1 VDEIPAEALLADYPA
16 SIREAADTLRRLV
29 HSAVPGA
36 AERVRPGWRLIGY
49 DVPVGR
55 RLRYFAYVA
64 PEPGHI
70 HLGFEYG
77 AWMAD
82 PARMLEGAHLRLR
95 KVRYLTFQPGQEI
108 PSPAV
113 LDLIREAA
121 RLAVMS
127 RLERMSVVLDRDG

>member
-16 SIREAADTLRRLV
+16 SIREAADTLRGLV
-29 HSAVPGA
+29 RKATPGA
-36 AERVRPGWRLIGY
+36 VERVRPGWRLIGY
-49 DVPVGR
+49 DVPAGR

-70 HLGFEYG
+70 HLGFECG

-113 LDLIREAA
+113 VDLIREAA
-121 RLAVMS
+121 RLAMMS
-127 RLERMSVVLDRDG
+127 RSERMSIVLDRDW

>member
-16 SIREAADTLRRLV
+16 SIREAADTLRGLV
-29 HSAVPGA
+29 RKATPGA
-36 AERVRPGWRLIGY
+36 VERVRPGWRLIGY
-49 DVPVGR
+49 DVPAGR

-113 LDLIREAA
+113 VDLIREAA
-121 RLAVMS
+121 RLAMMS
-127 RLERMSVVLDRDG
+127 RSERMSIVLDRDW